1 MPLNLCLDLGTAYSK
16 AAAWTKNTN
25 RPVPLRLGEAV
36 GWSGYTLPTTVLVT
50 TDSRVCFGERA
61 VAERRRRKLLEF
73 SELKHYLTRRC
84 DPLDT
89 VWLPDE
95 YNPSSIPLTMRQ
107 VTSLYFAFLSHA
119 ARKSLRNRDVEQRTL
134 TMPVFKGKQDAHLRH
149 ELRLAAQYGWKI
161 SSDLQDELEGEL
173 DLRVALRRLQEL
185 ERESSVKR
193 RSSPE
198 MLRIR
203 RAVGCDRGTDGHIR
217 SSFRERQKIEHGSLT
232 LAPVQWTSGCSS
244 SGLQGEEIGVY
255 PVAEAKYSL
264 PVGGNDIDNALVE
277 YILEKADLHGE
288 RRAEIEA
295 ILRED
300 ARYLKENLLE
310 EGEDTPVWFPDAGVE
325 LTKKEFL
332 RSNQLRLIGKQID
345 GAFRDRFRS
354 VDRSWLNFA
363 HGLHRTGISIFLSGG
378 GAKLPFLRKM
388 IPKNAP
394 QTVDGSPQFYF
405 RVAEDDPS
413 WASEDKFRRAWQQ
426 VGRDYPQMAVSLGGA
441 VFGAEVNQFLKMGT
455 ELERWGGAM

>member
-149 ELRLAAQYGWKI
+149 ELRLAAQHGWKI

-198 MLRIR
+198 CLEFVEPLAAIAARMATYDPAFEKGR
-203 RAVGCDRGTDGHIR
+203 RLSMVIDVGAGTVDFGM
-217 SSFRERQKIEHGSLT
+217 F
-232 LAPVQWTSGCSS
+232 V
-244 SGLQGEEIGVY
+244 SGLQEEEIGVY

-277 YILEKADLHGE
+277 YILEKADLYGE

-345 GAFRDRFRS
+345 GAFWDRFRS

-413 WASEDKFRRAWQQ
+413 WASEGKFRRAWQQ

-455 ELERWGGAM
+455 GLERWGGAM